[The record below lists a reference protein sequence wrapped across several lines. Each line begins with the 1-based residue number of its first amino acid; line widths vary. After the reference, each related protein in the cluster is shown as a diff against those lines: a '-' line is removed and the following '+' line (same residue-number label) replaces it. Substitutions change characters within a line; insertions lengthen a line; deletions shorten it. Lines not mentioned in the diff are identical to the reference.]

1 MSEGDTPRS
10 FTTMRALATVG
21 PRVGAVLWIASALCF
36 VVVELVAAAAMPGY
50 DYARDYIS
58 DLGRPDL
65 SPRAALMNAAF
76 VVQAVAFPLG
86 ALLCVGS
93 RKTLLLIGFAA
104 VNGIGNVL
112 VAVVHSGSG
121 APAHAVG
128 AVLAVVGGN
137 AAIVT
142 YAVSRR
148 SRTSLAVGVVGL
160 VAFGLFAVGAAPVG
174 AWERVSVYSIY
185 LWQAVLG
192 VLVLARARA
201 DSR

>member
-1 MSEGDTPRS
+1 
-10 FTTMRALATVG
+10 MRALATVG